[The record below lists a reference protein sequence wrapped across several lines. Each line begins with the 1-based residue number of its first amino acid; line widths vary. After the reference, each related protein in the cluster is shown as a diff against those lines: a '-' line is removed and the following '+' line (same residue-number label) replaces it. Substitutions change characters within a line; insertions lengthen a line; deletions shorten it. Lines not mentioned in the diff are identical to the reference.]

1 MESPKERSKSNISRD
16 NIQWLCTKDK
26 QYQKSFKNLLTQRQ
40 ILKFL
45 HLSLFFCLFTIYS
58 FLCLCIYNMYLLILF
73 IYKLLDISQQNW
85 WKVIRKWNCFQKK
98 IFFLKYNLHT
108 IIFILLNYT
117 IKSFKANSK
126 CLTFF
131 IINYRTLSLLLIF
144 LPLSLWQAL
153 IYFLSLKIYS
163 FWIFPISEKI
173 KCTIFCAWQF
183 SVSIMFSRFIHVV
196 VCINST
202 TFSCSWRLFY
212 CMMYNIY
219 LYNWFGLWQL
229 MCKFLCR
236 YIFIFSQNI
245 PRNKV
250 SALMPFE
257 FYVIF
262 MCQK

>member
-1 MESPKERSKSNISRD
+1 M
-16 NIQWLCTKDK
+16 
-26 QYQKSFKNLLTQRQ
+26 
-40 ILKFL
+40 
-45 HLSLFFCLFTIYS
+45 
-58 FLCLCIYNMYLLILF
+58 
-73 IYKLLDISQQNW
+73 
-85 WKVIRKWNCFQKK
+85 
-98 IFFLKYNLHT
+98 KYNLHT

-202 TFSCSWRLFY
+202 TFSYSWRLFY

-236 YIFIFSQNI
+236 YIFIFFQYI

-250 SALMPFE
+250 SVLMPFE